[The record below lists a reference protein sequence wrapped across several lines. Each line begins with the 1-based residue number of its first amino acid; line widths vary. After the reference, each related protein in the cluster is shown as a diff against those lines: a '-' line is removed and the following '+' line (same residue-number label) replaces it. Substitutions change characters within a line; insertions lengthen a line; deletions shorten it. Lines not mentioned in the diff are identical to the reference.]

1 MCNFGIFGQANK
13 NEEIGK
19 GFEKMKVKIEDGCI
33 GCGLC
38 INACANVF
46 RMTDE
51 GVAEVFDQPNP
62 SDAAAAQEAAD
73 GCPVNVII
81 TEN

>member
-1 MCNFGIFGQANK
+1 
-13 NEEIGK
+13 
-19 GFEKMKVKIEDGCI
+19 MKVTIEDGCI

-38 INACANVF
+38 ANACPNVF

-51 GVAEVFDQPNP
+51 GAAEVFAQPDP
-62 SDAAAAQEAAD
+62 VDEASTQEAAG

-81 TEN
+81 TEE